1 MFDTLYRHR
10 TSRPTGSFVLS
21 LGVHVG
27 VLAAL
32 SVGTGVVVSSTTEQV
47 AEGLTFLAPPPAAS
61 AGPELNAERLSFAD
75 VPGLGGDASELGAD
89 GFADL
94 PLPGTGVPTGGLMD
108 GEETVPTLD
117 LAAIDFLYDADSVY
131 LSSQVD
137 NPVAYDANSAAPAYP
152 DSLRVAGVEGVV
164 EAQFVVDTS
173 GRVELA
179 SFVLLESTHRAFTES
194 VRSALPGMLFRP
206 AHLNGRKIKQLVQLP
221 FVFKI
226 TPTAMTDTTNA
237 AGPTISDTMP
247 ADSAAMA
254 VANPFRDWK

>member
-10 TSRPTGSFVLS
+10 TSRPSGSFILS

-27 VLAAL
+27 ALAAL
-32 SVGTGVVVSSTTEQV
+32 SVGTGVAVSSTRSQV
-47 AEGLTFLAPPPAAS
+47 AEGLTYLAPPPSTS
-61 AGPELNAERLSFAD
+61 AGPETQAERITFTGLS
-75 VPGLGGDASELGAD
+75 GLGGHASELGAN

-94 PLPGTGVPTGGLMD
+94 PLPGTGVPTGGLTE
-108 GEETVPTLD
+108 GEKKDPTLD
-117 LAAIDFLYDADSVY
+117 LAAVDFTRASDSVY

-152 DSLRVAGVEGVV
+152 DSLRQAGVEGTV

-194 VRSALPGMLFRP
+194 VRSALPRMLFRP
-206 AHLNGRKIKQLVQLP
+206 AHLNGRKIRQLVQLP
-221 FVFKI
+221 FVFRI
-226 TPTAMTDTTNA
+226 EPVTAPGATDTTSA
-237 AGPTISDTMP
+237 DGAMPPDTTEG
-247 ADSAAMA
+247 
-254 VANPFRDWK
+254 R